1 MESLKFHLGTMKNMQ
16 GTLMNVG
23 NEPYS
28 ETIFPSDKRFCAT
41 EAYERQLALLPQK
54 GNVPLFRRIKF
65 HQIQL
70 GLEHGTT
77 ESCQGAADWASKVL
91 KRKLVFKDLAR
102 RAAMTKAANSGLPLP
117 GTSKYLKV
125 RPKTMMVYHQASRD
139 TAHKV
144 AGILSGHAPA
154 SKPAAPGLL
163 DEDFPLESTS
173 LGIPENNAEVVAAV
187 VASPAQDVPHVP
199 EQVAPIAPVDV
210 PHVPEQV
217 APIAPLADLSP
228 GKVSVTSSQ
237 SACSVDLLADCKSAF
252 KGCFAGQWGPT
263 PDTWVVVGWTT
274 RFFTKKKRAVPRRWP
289 DNPFFYQKKKR
300 AVKPFLKKNGLLTRF
315 ADYSPFFL
323 VKKRVNSPFSL

>member
-41 EAYERQLALLPQK
+41 EAYERPLALLPQK
-54 GNVPLFRRIKF
+54 GNDPLFRRIKF
-65 HQIQL
+65 HQMQL

-117 GTSKYLKV
+117 GTSKYFKV
-125 RPKTMMVYHQASRD
+125 RPNTMMVYHQASRD

-210 PHVPEQV
+210 PHVAKEVAPIAPVDVPHVAEEV

-263 PDTWVVVGWTT
+263 LDTWVVVGWTT
-274 RFFTKKKRAVPRRWP
+274 RFFTKKKQAVPRRWP
-289 DNPFFYQKKKR
+289 DNPFFYQKKTGCKTL
-300 AVKPFLKKNGLLTRF
+300 F
-315 ADYSPFFL
+315 
-323 VKKRVNSPFSL
+323 